1 MIGDDVPRA
10 DKTEEEIRALLD
22 DVIERIA
29 STCEQLSACA
39 YMTDDSVEEVQ
50 RKLWDSKVC
59 SPGNCFAKGKG
70 FNCQHERFSILWK

>member
-10 DKTEEEIRALLD
+10 DRTEEEIRALLD

-39 YMTDDSVEEVQ
+39 YVTHDSVEEVQ
-50 RKLWDSKVC
+50 RKLWESEVC
-59 SPGNCFAKGKG
+59 SSSSCFAKCKG
-70 FNCQHERFSILWK
+70 FRCEHERFTSLWK